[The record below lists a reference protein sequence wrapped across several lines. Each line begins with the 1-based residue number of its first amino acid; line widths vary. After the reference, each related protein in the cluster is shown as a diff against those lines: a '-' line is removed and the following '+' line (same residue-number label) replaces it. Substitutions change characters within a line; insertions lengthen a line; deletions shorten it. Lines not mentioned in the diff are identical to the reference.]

1 MTSLLEFNAQ
11 EFNARAALCRH
22 FAMLEP
28 DSRHLWL
35 AEAER
40 WARLTRENEVELE
53 RPRHRDAG
61 MSTFGFVKP
70 GRN

>member
-1 MTSLLEFNAQ
+1 MTSLLEFNTQ

-28 DSRHLWL
+28 DSRCIWL

-53 RPRHRDAG
+53 MPRPRDAG
-61 MSTFGFVKP
+61 MSTFGFIKP
-70 GRN
+70 CRN